1 MNGMNGVLYTIDGE
15 VICELPMFKIDWYKD
30 KIVINIHCTNCC
42 VVRKVQKWKFDC
54 AEQCER
60 TTKLFYCRV
69 CGGLTEFRLGA

>member
-60 TTKLFYCRV
+60 TTKWFYCRV